1 MHDIAHFL
9 RPAHLAQLRSIID
22 DPEASPNDRFVALDL
37 LRNANI
43 AAGGV
48 LPMCQDTG
56 TAIVMGKRGRHV
68 LDRRR
73 RRGRDRARRIRRVHQ
88 TQPALLPDGAT
99 DHVGRAEHRLQP
111 AGPDRAV
118 RRGPGRASGRL
129 QVPVH
134 GQGRRLGQQDLPVPG
149 DQGAAEPGPDDAV
162 PGGEAAVDRHRRL
175 PAVPPGHRDRRHLRG
190 VRAEDRQVRQRE
202 VPGRAAHRGHA

>member
-22 DPEASPNDRFVALDL
+22 DPAASPNDRFVALDL

-68 LDRRR
+68 LTD
-73 RRGRDRARRIRRVHQ
+73 GADEAAHRARRLRRVHEAE
-88 TQPALLPDGAT
+88 PALLAARAA
-99 DHVGRAEHRLQP
+99 DHVGRAQHRLQP
-111 AGPDRAV
+111 AGPDRAL
-118 RRGPGRASGRL
+118 RRGPGRPPGRL

-134 GQGRRLGQQDLPVPG
+134 GQGRRLGQQELPLPG
-149 DQGAAEPGPDDAV
+149 DQGAAEPDADDAV
-162 PGGEAAVDRHRRL
+162 PGGEAAAHRYRRL
-175 PAVPPGHRDRRHLRG
+175 PAVPPGHRDRRHVRR
-190 VRAEDRQVRQRE
+190 VRAEDGEVRLAPSTSTRCRPR
-202 VPGRAAHRGHA
+202 VR